1 MASPAARCLG
11 LRMFASKAFRRTR
24 RTSSVALPR
33 RMRRALFNSGR
44 SSTSKSRRATFG
56 GCHATETRRHR
67 DKKRGGAEEKGGQG
81 DKEKGRRGS
90 AETRRFEF
98 SFSLSS
104 SLLAPSSPCLLV
116 SLSPCLLVSVALW
129 LCGWSDEFFRETGDI
144 FDARDVRFRHRR
156 GAVQPHLCELVQRG
170 HRPEG
175 RSGLATDRMR
185 GADRGG
191 ERSARL
197 RCSQRQLAGRT

>member
-98 SFSLSS
+98 SFSLS
-104 SLLAPSSPCLLV
+104 PCLLV
-116 SLSPCLLVSVALW
+116 SLSPCLCGSVALW
-129 LCGWSDEFFRETGDI
+129 LVRRVLSRNRRYLRRKRCQLPTSTRRCPTAPLRTGS
-144 FDARDVRFRHRR
+144 ARSSAR
-156 GAVQPHLCELVQRG
+156 
-170 HRPEG
+170 RPEW
-175 RSGLATDRMR
+175 SGN
-185 GADRGG
+185 
-191 ERSARL
+191 
-197 RCSQRQLAGRT
+197 

>member
-67 DKKRGGAEEKGGQG
+67 DKKRGGAE
-81 DKEKGRRGS
+81 
-90 AETRRFEF
+90 TRRFEF

-144 FDARDVRFRHRR
+144 FDARDVRFRPRR
-156 GAVQPHLCELVQRG
+156 GAAQPPLCELVQRG

-197 RCSQRQLAGRT
+197 R